1 MGLAFK
7 PSVSTLKKT
16 NYISFPFGHTNQV
29 QLGKEPVRW
38 LHFGCLCAGLEAS
51 TWPNPLP
58 NDAQKR
64 NCMHHCAATVV
75 GTCKSRKN
83 SSSIPSSN
91 STKFSLGTAVT
102 GCIWLG
108 ALVELVLVSGN
119 CSRTHSLEIW
129 ETWVVQSRGQ
139 LWLIMP
145 SILGG
150 DGC

>member
-91 STKFSLGTAVT
+91 STRSLT
-102 GCIWLG
+102 GHCSDWLHWWSWFWFQEIAAG
-108 ALVELVLVSGN
+108 LAAWRFGRPGWCSQEVSCG
-119 CSRTHSLEIW
+119 
-129 ETWVVQSRGQ
+129 
-139 LWLIMP
+139 
-145 SILGG
+145 
-150 DGC
+150 